1 MKKTERDELERV
13 IGIIGEL
20 RQKCPWDREQ
30 TIESLK
36 MLTVEECYELVDAVN
51 NRDYENLKEELGDL
65 LLHIVFYSVIA
76 EERGLFTLGE
86 VAHDLAEKLIFRHPH
101 VYGELSVKR
110 SGEVEQNWEKLKK
123 IEKKGKRDG
132 VLSGVTEALPALM
145 KAYKIQKKAARVGFD
160 WPEPGPVWAKVAE
173 ETEEIREAVAAN
185 DRDAIEAEF
194 GDLLFAVINAA
205 RLYKVDPE
213 QALER
218 TNRKFISRFGAMES
232 MAKTNGTAIDGL
244 TLEEMENLWK
254 QVKERE

>member
-1 MKKTERDELERV
+1 MNELERV

-36 MLTVEECYELVDAVN
+36 LMTVEECYELVDAVN
-51 NRDYENLKEELGDL
+51 NGDYDNLKEELGDL

-76 EERGLFTLGE
+76 QEKGLFTLE
-86 VAHDLAEKLIFRHPH
+86 DVAHDLAEKLIFRHPH

-110 SGEVEQNWEKLKK
+110 SGEVEQNWEKLKR

-132 VLSGVTEALPALM
+132 VLSGVTEALPAVM
-145 KAYKIQKKAARVGFD
+145 KAYKIQKKAAKVGFD
-160 WPEPGPVWAKVAE
+160 WPEPEPVWAKVEE
-173 ETEEIREAVAAN
+173 ETEEVREAVASN

-218 TNRKFISRFGAMES
+218 TNRKFISRFGAMER
-232 MAKTNGTAIDGL
+232 MAKANGTAIDEL
-244 TLEEMENLWK
+244 TLEEMETLWGRAK
-254 QVKERE
+254 KEE